1 MTQHSTLQKG
11 FTLWFT
17 GLSGSG
23 KTTLAK
29 ALEPELRRRGL
40 KVERLDG
47 DIVRQS
53 LTRDLGFSKEDRD
66 RNIERVTFVAKLLT
80 RNGVATLCSFISPY
94 IERRKQSRQEIG
106 SFVECYVECP
116 LEVLVE
122 RDVKG
127 LYGKAMAGEIENFT
141 GVSDPYEP
149 PPGPEITVNSAT
161 QSVEESVAIILRR
174 LQELGYLPS
183 EQAPDGA
190 YTEDEEQ
197 QVEDRLRALGYI

>member
-1 MTQHSTLQKG
+1 MSDQRG

-23 KTTLAK
+23 KTAIAK
-29 ALEPELRRRGL
+29 LVERELRDRGL

-47 DIVRQS
+47 DIVRRS

-80 RNGVATLCSFISPY
+80 RNGVAVLCSFISPY
-94 IERRKQSRQEIG
+94 RERRAKTRQEIEEDG
-106 SFVECYVECP
+106 AFIEVYVECP
-116 LEVLVE
+116 VEVCAQ

-127 LYGKAMAGEIENFT
+127 LYAKAFAGEIENFT

-149 PPGPEITVNSAT
+149 PENPEVVVHTAQET
-161 QSVEESVAIILRR
+161 PEESAAKVIA
-174 LQELGYLPS
+174 YL
-183 EQAPDGA
+183 EGQ
-190 YTEDEEQ
+190 
-197 QVEDRLRALGYI
+197 GYIKPASAGEATDLG